1 MSEAVFN
8 CRKCGT
14 CCRNLLEYINGV
26 KAGLLLTVK
35 EIDLFPSEM
44 ISPKMAIG
52 IAGPEKIISY
62 QLSVD
67 TCPHINEK
75 SECRIYGKRPLMCR
89 AFPYVLEGMS
99 RKCPEIGNQMIA
111 SVDLWAI
118 DAEIEASKKINRH
131 VLNRTDKLFR
141 KGKKQKIWEFDLGE
155 KKWVLRKSL
164 C

>member
-52 IAGPEKIISY
+52 IAGPEQMICY

-67 TCPHINEK
+67 NCPYINEK
-75 SECRIYGKRPLMCR
+75 SECRTYDKRPLMCR
-89 AFPYVLEGMS
+89 AFPYVLEGMP
-99 RKCPEIGNQMIA
+99 RN
-111 SVDLWAI
+111 
-118 DAEIEASKKINRH
+118 
-131 VLNRTDKLFR
+131 
-141 KGKKQKIWEFDLGE
+141 
-155 KKWVLRKSL
+155 RKSDDSK